1 MLKNFQHLVVQAR
14 NQGAVT
20 VAVANAQDREVLEAI
35 RDVLDL
41 GLVKAILVGDEAAI
55 RSMAKEAGLPPGI
68 RIIHEADADRAA
80 LSAVGLVHRGEAQI
94 LMKGLLN
101 SSNFLHAA
109 LHAESG
115 LRSGRLLSHV
125 MAFEIPGE
133 PKLVFHTD
141 GGINV
146 APTLEEKKQILANA
160 VEALHSLGVARPCVA
175 VLAANEQV
183 NPRIPATVDAAAL
196 VQAAEAGEL
205 PDCIIEGPIALDVA
219 VSPEAARHKGIRSEI
234 SGKADIFLVPN
245 IESGNVLGK
254 SLVYYAKSKIAG
266 LVLGATHPIVMTS
279 RSDTAEAKVNS
290 IALACCL
297 VKR

>member
-1 MLKNFQHLVVQAR
+1 LLKSFQHLVVQAR

-20 VAVANAQDREVLEAI
+20 LAVAAAQDREVLEAI
-35 RDVLDL
+35 MDASDL
-41 GLVKAILVGDEAAI
+41 GLVKAILVGDESAI
-55 RSMAKEAGLPPGI
+55 RAMAEDIGLPQSV
-68 RIIHEADADRAA
+68 RIIHESDMDRAA
-80 LSAVGLVHRGEAQI
+80 LTAARLVHQGEAQI

-109 LHAESG
+109 LHADSG

-146 APTLEEKKQILANA
+146 APALEEKKQILANA
-160 VEALHSLGVARPCVA
+160 IEALHSLGVAQPCVA
-175 VLAANEQV
+175 VLTANEQV
-183 NPRIPATVDAAAL
+183 NPKIPATMDAAAL
-196 VQAAEAGEL
+196 VLAAKAGEL
-205 PDCIIEGPIALDVA
+205 PDCLIEGPIALDVA

-245 IESGNVLGK
+245 IESGNLLGK
-254 SLVYYAKSKIAG
+254 SLVYYAKAKIAG